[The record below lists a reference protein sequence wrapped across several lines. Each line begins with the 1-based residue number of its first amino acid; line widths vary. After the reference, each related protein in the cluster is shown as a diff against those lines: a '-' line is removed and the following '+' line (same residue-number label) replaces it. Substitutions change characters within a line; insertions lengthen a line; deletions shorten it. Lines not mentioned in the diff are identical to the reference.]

1 MGTYPQGRVTNHE
14 NEATLDPQVKFSIS
28 ELKSNV
34 HKFPGNF
41 LRDVEFL
48 KKNLNPSFGEGGFN
62 LSHLNPPIPKEK
74 KIWASWLQRIY
85 VPNCV
90 HRPFLLTLIPLT
102 MIIWV
107 NTFHSLNLGVN
118 LLPTK

>member
-1 MGTYPQGRVTNHE
+1 M

-48 KKNLNPSFGEGGFN
+48 KKNKINPSFGEGGFN

-74 KIWASWLQRIY
+74 KPGPLGFQEFM
-85 VPNCV
+85 
-90 HRPFLLTLIPLT
+90 FLT
-102 MIIWV
+102 V
-107 NTFHSLNLGVN
+107 FVSHSCLH
-118 LLPTK
+118 